1 MASFKKARFA
11 ALALLSA
18 VALPG
23 ALVAAC
29 SGDDNGSNPVP
40 PVPTYGV
47 DATALPDSTTPQGG
61 EDSSS
66 GGGDGSSS
74 STPDVI
80 EEGRIVL
87 AADAQTGCRLS
98 QLPAPG
104 SVPTDAGCWN
114 CAPQNNAEFLNQC
127 AATGITCAPF
137 DNLARLPGY
146 DGGGLPP
153 FN

>member
-1 MASFKKARFA
+1 MASFKKTRFV

-18 VALPG
+18 AVAPG
-23 ALVAAC
+23 ALIAAC
-29 SGDDNGSNPVP
+29 SGDDNGGNPVP
-40 PVPTYGV
+40 PPTYGV
-47 DATALPDSTTPQGG
+47 DASSLDSTTPQGG

-66 GGGDGSSS
+66 GGGDTSSP

-87 AADAQTGCRLS
+87 SADAQAGCRLA

-127 AATGITCAPF
+127 AAVGITCAPF